1 MQLTVKDW
9 MNDLVVFVDP
19 DATVSE
25 ALATMRRRYIN
36 SVIVSKSAAN
46 AEYGIVTSIDIC
58 DKIVAQKRN
67 PREMKVREVMN
78 SPLVT
83 VPVDMLISD
92 CAALMKEKRIHH
104 LPVVDSKGAI
114 MGMVSATDFLVIAE
128 AMGNNFEERTLS

>member
-46 AEYGIVTSIDIC
+46 PEYGIITSIDIC

-67 PREMKVREVMN
+67 PREVKVRDLMN

-83 VPVDMLISD
+83 VPADMLISD

-104 LPVVDSKGAI
+104 LPVVDAKGAI

>member
-46 AEYGIVTSIDIC
+46 PEYGIITSIDIC

-67 PREMKVREVMN
+67 PREVKVRDLMN

-83 VPVDMLISD
+83 VPADMLISD
-92 CAALMKEKRIHH
+92 CAVLMKEKRIHH
-104 LPVVDSKGAI
+104 LPVVDAKGAI

-128 AMGNNFEERTLS
+128 AMGHNFEERTLS

>member
-19 DATVSE
+19 EITASE

-36 SVIVSKSAAN
+36 SVIVNKTPAN
-46 AEYGIVTSIDIC
+46 PEYGIVTSIDVC

-67 PREMKVREVMN
+67 PREVKVRELMN

-83 VPVDMLISD
+83 VHAQMQISD

-104 LPVVDSKGAI
+104 LPVVDNKGTI
-114 MGMVSATDFLVIAE
+114 IGMISATDFLFIAE
-128 AMGNNFEERTLS
+128 AMGNNFEERALS

>member
-36 SVIVSKSAAN
+36 SVIVSKSAGN
-46 AEYGIVTSIDIC
+46 GEYGIVTSIDIC

-104 LPVVDSKGAI
+104 LPVVDAKGAI